1 MGIVH
6 HSTPSESYRL
16 RRHYLVFGLIYFV
29 AFLDAIIDSCT
40 HSTIV
45 SNRLV

>member
-1 MGIVH
+1 MGI
-6 HSTPSESYRL
+6 STSLESYWL
-16 RRHYLVFGLIYFV
+16 HQRHLVVGLIYLV
-29 AFLDAIIDSCT
+29 AFLDTIMGSCT